1 MPDLMLCPWFKSF
14 CRSGLTLVLGFF
26 ISFAF
31 AGDELNMEPDSR
43 ASDVRVV
50 IDISGSMKKS
60 DPKNLRIP
68 ASKLLVG
75 LLPEGSKAG
84 IWTFGKYVNMLV
96 PLGLADQQWKSK
108 ANEEIKKINSIAL
121 RTNIGKA
128 MERATFGWAKPDPST
143 RRSLILLTDGV
154 VDISRSMADNLQER
168 ERIVSELLPRL
179 RRQGVTIHTIALSEA
194 ADKKLMQR
202 LALETGGIFQ
212 TVISAADLPK
222 AFLQTFDNA
231 VPQDQV
237 PLDDNYFSIDGSV
250 DEFTALVFKTAK
262 SPKTLLQTPSGKKLG
277 SDSKLKTVS
286 WLSAA
291 DYDLITVSKPSRGEW
306 RLIADE
312 DISNRV
318 TVVSDL
324 ELVVDEIPRNI
335 LLGERVGINIK
346 LLEEGKLLTKE
357 VFLNLLDIK
366 VTQQHV
372 GGRRWSATL
381 GGKSNKGMAE
391 PGRFFARFGK
401 TLVAGEHIFT
411 IVADGKTFQR
421 QSVQKIEVY
430 EELVKVD
437 VELDDASPIAV
448 FNVNVHEDG
457 GLLNTEKT
465 SMTLEL
471 WDSDDQSQEVEL
483 EKNEIDHW
491 LGKAAPFSG
500 AGKYTYIVKVDG
512 EALSGRKVAYQT
524 KLKEILYHPEGY
536 VPEEDASSD
545 KGDGKVLSEVEG
557 DKKPAPPETKGT
569 ESKALE
575 APEEKAPPPEKPPQE
590 SSAKKQLDATLE
602 KTPVSPPESEDEA
615 EPSGLFDEMS
625 TGVLVALLI
634 GVNGFLIALGYGGYR
649 FFRRDKPA
657 TEQDSKETKKSKKES
672 ADDSAE
678 PDAAKP
684 ESGGSKRKTK
694 EEVPKKEIDEV
705 DTTILGGG
713 DASATNLDADS
724 FDLDDFDEDDEL
736 DDEIEIDS
744 DLESELDGMDDI
756 EASVDETDLESIDLD
771 DSLLDTEMF
780 ESAGERAESETAEIE
795 PVIDEDKGADDAVEE
810 DIDVVEDSEE
820 GDHGDDDD
828 EITDL
833 DEDFDLDIDIDELLN
848 DAKD

>member
-14 CRSGLTLVLGFF
+14 YHFGLTLVLGFF
-26 ISFAF
+26 ASFAF

-43 ASDVRVV
+43 VSDVRVV

-96 PLGLADQQWKSK
+96 PLGLVDQQWKLK
-108 ANEEIKKINSIAL
+108 ANQEIKKINSIAM

-128 MERATFGWAKPDPST
+128 MERATYGWLKPDPGT

-154 VDISRSMADNLQER
+154 VDISRRMADNFQER

-179 RRQGVTIHTIALSEA
+179 RKQGVTIHTIALSET

-202 LALETGGIFQ
+202 LALETGGVFQ
-212 TVISAADLPK
+212 TVINAADLPK

-231 VPQDQV
+231 VPQDQI

-262 SPKTLLQTPSGKKLG
+262 SPKTLLQTPGGGKVG
-277 SDSKLKTVS
+277 SDNKLKTVS

-291 DYDLITVSKPSRGEW
+291 DYDLITVSKPSKGEW

-324 ELVVDEIPRNI
+324 QLIVDEIPRNI
-335 LLGERVGINIK
+335 LLGERVGINIR
-346 LLEEGKLLTKE
+346 LLEEGKLLSKE
-357 VFLNLLDIK
+357 VFLKLLDIK

-381 GGKSNKGMAE
+381 GGESNKGMAE

-471 WDSDDQSQEVEL
+471 WDSDDQSQEIEL

-512 EALSGRKVAYQT
+512 EALSGRKVTYQT
-524 KLKEILYHPEGY
+524 RLKELLYYPEGY
-536 VPEEDASSD
+536 VPEEEASSD
-545 KGDGKVLSEVEG
+545 EGDSKVLSGIEG
-557 DKKPAPPETKGT
+557 DKKPAPPENQGA
-569 ESKALE
+569 ENKAPE
-575 APEEKAPPPEKPPQE
+575 APEEKAPLPEKPPEE

-602 KTPVSPPESEDEA
+602 KTLVSPPESEDEA
-615 EPSGLFDEMS
+615 ESSGLFDDMS
-625 TGVLVALLI
+625 TGVLVGLLV
-634 GVNGFLIALGYGGYR
+634 GVNGFLIALGYGAYR
-649 FFRRDKPA
+649 FLRKDKSA
-657 TEQDSKETKKSKKES
+657 TERDSKETKKSKKES
-672 ADDSAE
+672 DDGGTESTSS
-678 PDAAKP
+678 KS
-684 ESGGSKRKTK
+684 ESGEAKKQVK
-694 EEVPKKEIDEV
+694 EDVPKKEIDEV

-713 DASATNLDADS
+713 DASSADMDADS
-724 FDLDDFDEDDEL
+724 FDLDDFDEDDDL
-736 DDEIEIDS
+736 DDEIAMDS
-744 DLESELDGMDDI
+744 ELESELEGMDDM
-756 EASVDETDLESIDLD
+756 EVSVDETDLESIDLD
-771 DSLLDTEMF
+771 DSLLDTQML
-780 ESAGERAESETAEIE
+780 ESVTDEVEPDTDES
-795 PVIDEDKGADDAVEE
+795 KGAEDEIDDAA
-810 DIDVVEDSEE
+810 E
-820 GDHGDDDD
+820 GSDDGDDD

-848 DAKD
+848 DNKD